1 MRNALCDLAEV
12 RVKALRL
19 YIKMKVHI
27 RPEIKDDIRKIWRVN
42 ASAFDTEAEANLVDN
57 LRKSGI
63 PLISLVAEANE
74 KLIGHI
80 LFSPVS
86 LSGSKA
92 DIKIAGLA
100 PMSVLPD
107 HQKQGIGASLVEAG
121 LKLCTLNGYKAV
133 VVLGHPDYYPKF
145 GFAPS
150 SRFGIKSE
158 YDVPDEVFMVKEL
171 ENGALSEY
179 KGVVKYHPLFAQ

>member
-1 MRNALCDLAEV
+1 
-12 RVKALRL
+12 
-19 YIKMKVHI
+19 MKVHI
-27 RPEIKDDIRKIWRVN
+27 RPETKDDIRKIWQVN

-57 LRKSGI
+57 LRNNGM
-63 PLISLVAEANE
+63 PLISLVAEANK

-80 LFSPVS
+80 LFSPVT
-86 LSGSKA
+86 LSGTKR

-107 HQKQGIGASLVEAG
+107 HQKQGVGAALVQEG
-121 LKLCTLNGYKAV
+121 LKLCTSSGYKAV

-145 GFAPS
+145 GFVPS
-150 SRFGIKSE
+150 SGFGIKSE
-158 YDVPDEVFMVKEL
+158 YDVPDEVFMIKEL

-179 KGVVKYHPLFAQ
+179 AGVVKYHPLFAQ

>member
-1 MRNALCDLAEV
+1 MLN
-12 RVKALRL
+12 
-19 YIKMKVHI
+19 I
-27 RPEIKDDIRKIWRVN
+27 RPEAGGDIDAIRHVN
-42 ASAFDTEAEANLVDN
+42 ELAFGQKAEAELVDN

-63 PLISLVAEANE
+63 PLISLVAEADE

-80 LFSPVS
+80 LFSPVI
-86 LSGSKA
+86 LSGNKA
-92 DIKIAGLA
+92 DVKIAGLA

-107 HQKQGIGASLVEAG
+107 HQKQGFGTALIQEG
-121 LKLCTLNGYKAV
+121 LKLCTSNGYKAV

-150 SRFGIKSE
+150 SGFGIKSE
-158 YDVPDEVFMVKEL
+158 YDVPDEVFMIKEL

-179 KGVVKYHPLFAQ
+179 KGVVKYHALFAP

>member
-1 MRNALCDLAEV
+1 MGFSGIRAASGHNSNH
-12 RVKALRL
+12 
-19 YIKMKVHI
+19 MMVHI
-27 RPEIKDDIRKIWRVN
+27 RPETKGDIRKIWRVN
-42 ASAFDTEAEANLVDN
+42 AAAFDTEAEANLVDN

-63 PLISLVAEANE
+63 PLISLVAEAGE

-80 LFSPVS
+80 LFSPVI
-86 LSGSKA
+86 LSGNKA
-92 DIKIAGLA
+92 DVKIAGLA

-107 HQKQGIGASLVEAG
+107 HQKQGFGTALIQEG
-121 LKLCTLNGYKAV
+121 LKLCTSNGYKAV

-150 SRFGIKSE
+150 SGFGIKSE
-158 YDVPDEVFMVKEL
+158 YDVPDEVFMIKEL

-179 KGVVKYHPLFAQ
+179 KGVVKYHALFAP

>member
-1 MRNALCDLAEV
+1 
-12 RVKALRL
+12 
-19 YIKMKVHI
+19 MKVHI
-27 RPEIKDDIRKIWRVN
+27 RPETKDDIRKIWRVN
-42 ASAFDTEAEANLVDN
+42 ASAFDTEAEANLVDS

-63 PLISLVAEANE
+63 PLISLVAEAND

-86 LSGSKA
+86 LSGTKA
-92 DIKIAGLA
+92 NVKMAGLA

-107 HQKQGIGASLVEAG
+107 HQKQGIGAALVQKG
-121 LKLCTLNGYKAV
+121 LKLCTSNGYKAV

-145 GFAPS
+145 GFVPS

-158 YDVPDEVFMVKEL
+158 YDVPDEVFMIREL
-171 ENGALSEY
+171 ETSALSEF
-179 KGVVKYHPLFAQ
+179 KGIVKYHPLFTQ